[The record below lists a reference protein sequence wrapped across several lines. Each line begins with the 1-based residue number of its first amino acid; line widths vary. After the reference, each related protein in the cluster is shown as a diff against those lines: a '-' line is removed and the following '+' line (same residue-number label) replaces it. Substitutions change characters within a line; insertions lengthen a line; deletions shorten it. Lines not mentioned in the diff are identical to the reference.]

1 MNVVGASCEN
11 EIDPLAGLL
20 ASRPSHWQSSVN
32 APPVRFG
39 DELRTP
45 VALPAGERA
54 RRMSRSRALV
64 VDDEPQV
71 RQLLRDYLA
80 ETLGYEVI
88 VADTAVGG
96 LAAARAGHPDVVL
109 LDLNMPGV
117 LNGSSVVRAIAAEAP
132 VIVISAV
139 HSVEI
144 ARRTLQDGAF
154 DFVMKPF
161 ALSRVAEI
169 IELAI
174 AHGHGSSGV
183 IPRPR

>member
-1 MNVVGASCEN
+1 MNIVGASFEN
-11 EIDPLAGLL
+11 EIDPLAGRL
-20 ASRPSHWQSSVN
+20 ASRPSHWQLSVN
-32 APPVRFG
+32 AP
-39 DELRTP
+39 
-45 VALPAGERA
+45 VALPERERV
-54 RRMSRSRALV
+54 RRVSRSRALV
-64 VDDEPQV
+64 VDDEAQV

-132 VIVISAV
+132 VVIISAV

-161 ALSRVAEI
+161 ALARVAEI

-174 AHGHGSSGV
+174 AHGSSGV
-183 IPRPR
+183 IPRLR